1 MSTEPSLSSIGVEAR
16 KDALM
21 KDIKVVAEDADSLI
35 KDVGNA
41 TVEEVS
47 ATRANIENSIGAVR
61 TKLHDVRTT
70 VGHKVGCVANCTH
83 AYVNQHP
90 WKSIGLASIAGL
102 MIGFLLRR
110 R

>member
-1 MSTEPSLSSIGVEAR
+1 MSTEPSLSSIEVGAR

-21 KDIKVVAEDADSLI
+21 KEIKVIVEDADALL

-41 TVEEVS
+41 TVEELS
-47 ATRANIENSIGAVR
+47 AARENIENSIGAVR
-61 TKLHDVRTT
+61 TKLLDVRTT

-83 AYVNQHP
+83 AYVYQHP
-90 WKSIGLASIAGL
+90 WKSVGLASIAGL